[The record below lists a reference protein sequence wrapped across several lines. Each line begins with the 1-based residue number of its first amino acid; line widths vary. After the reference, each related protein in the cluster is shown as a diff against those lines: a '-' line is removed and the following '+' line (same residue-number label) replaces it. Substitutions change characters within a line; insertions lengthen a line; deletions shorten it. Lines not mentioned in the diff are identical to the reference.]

1 MTVLLGFTLLYNY
14 GMAVWEGRPQS
25 MLRSLEIVLQTFT
38 TVGYGEDAPWTAPEM
53 YGVVVGM
60 QLSSLVLIFAALPVV
75 VLPLLEDALR
85 PSAPTTTTRADH
97 VVMCRNT
104 PRQRALVT
112 ELNRE
117 NIDYV
122 IVEPDEETALELY
135 EQDYAVV
142 HGDPESVTDL
152 ENVGIDTARAVVTDA
167 EPTANASIALS
178 VKEVNPDVR
187 VISFVEDPDVADCH
201 RHAGADQVLSPRQLL
216 GESIGNK
223 AATAVSTDLG
233 EAIEIGDQ
241 FDVAELEIQSGSPLV
256 GRTLAESDLGQRTG
270 ASVVGAWSHG
280 DFRSPPPPELVL
292 TEHTVL
298 VVAGSS
304 AQISRLKELT
314 LSDTHRYRDGSVL
327 VAGYG
332 VAGTAVVDA
341 LEGRD
346 TTYTV
351 LDIEE
356 KAGVDVVGNAT
367 DPETLREGGV
377 TDARTA
383 ILTLADDTV
392 TIYATLIIRE
402 LNPDIEIIVRANETE
417 NVRKLYRAGADYVLA
432 LSTVSARMLASLIV
446 EETEVISFDT
456 QIRVVRLSAPGLVGE
471 SLVEADVRARTGS
484 TIIAV
489 ERDGNV
495 LTDFD
500 PSFVVADG
508 DEVIVVGSDD
518 AVDRFR
524 AELA

>member
-1 MTVLLGFTLLYNY
+1 M
-14 GMAVWEGRPQS
+14 
-25 MLRSLEIVLQTFT
+25 
-38 TVGYGEDAPWTAPEM
+38 
-53 YGVVVGM
+53 
-60 QLSSLVLIFAALPVV
+60 
-75 VLPLLEDALR
+75 
-85 PSAPTTTTRADH
+85 
-97 VVMCRNT
+97 
-104 PRQRALVT
+104 
-112 ELNRE
+112 
-117 NIDYV
+117 
-122 IVEPDEETALELY
+122 
-135 EQDYAVV
+135 
-142 HGDPESVTDL
+142 
-152 ENVGIDTARAVVTDA
+152 
-167 EPTANASIALS
+167 
-178 VKEVNPDVR
+178 
-187 VISFVEDPDVADCH
+187 
-201 RHAGADQVLSPRQLL
+201 
-216 GESIGNK
+216 
-223 AATAVSTDLG
+223 
-233 EAIEIGDQ
+233 
-241 FDVAELEIQSGSPLV
+241 
-256 GRTLAESDLGQRTG
+256 
-270 ASVVGAWSHG
+270 
-280 DFRSPPPPELVL
+280 
-292 TEHTVL
+292 L

-304 AQISRLKELT
+304 AQLSRLKELT

-341 LEGRD
+341 LNSQD
-346 TTYTV
+346 TTHTV

-356 KAGVDVVGNAT
+356 KTGVDVVGNAT
-367 DPETLREGGV
+367 DPETLRKAGV

>member
-1 MTVLLGFTLLYNY
+1 
-14 GMAVWEGRPQS
+14 
-25 MLRSLEIVLQTFT
+25 MLPSWRSSLE
-38 TVGYGEDAPWTAPEM
+38 G
-53 YGVVVGM
+53 
-60 QLSSLVLIFAALPVV
+60 
-75 VLPLLEDALR
+75 
-85 PSAPTTTTRADH
+85 
-97 VVMCRNT
+97 
-104 PRQRALVT
+104 
-112 ELNRE
+112 
-117 NIDYV
+117 
-122 IVEPDEETALELY
+122 
-135 EQDYAVV
+135 
-142 HGDPESVTDL
+142 
-152 ENVGIDTARAVVTDA
+152 
-167 EPTANASIALS
+167 
-178 VKEVNPDVR
+178 
-187 VISFVEDPDVADCH
+187 
-201 RHAGADQVLSPRQLL
+201 
-216 GESIGNK
+216 
-223 AATAVSTDLG
+223 
-233 EAIEIGDQ
+233 
-241 FDVAELEIQSGSPLV
+241 PLV
-256 GRTLAESDLGQRTG
+256 GRTLIESDLGQRTG
-270 ASVVGAWSHG
+270 ASVIGAWSNG

-304 AQISRLKELT
+304 VQLSRLKELT

-327 VAGYG
+327 VAGYS

-341 LEGRD
+341 LNSQD
-346 TTYTV
+346 TTHTV

-356 KAGVDVVGNAT
+356 KTGVDVVGDAT
-367 DPETLREGGV
+367 DPETLREVMV

-383 ILTLADDTV
+383 ILTPADDTV

-417 NVRKLYRAGADYVLA
+417 NVRRLYRAGADYVLA

-471 SLVEADVRARTGS
+471 SLVEADARARTGS

-495 LTDFD
+495 PTDFD

-508 DEVIVVGSDD
+508 DDVIVVGSDD